1 MKIKYFDA
9 PWKHA
14 VIDDFFPPDI
24 FQQILDTAP
33 IYEEIST
40 HMVFPNSQTRI
51 AYDKIKDCMVT
62 PKVGRGDFLNPS
74 DLQNIFTSFPEI
86 KDLHAVIDDY
96 HVSINEKMIEVEKQL
111 RHVERDFEGYNDAF
125 KVFWQRQPPSFS
137 FGCHDEQK
145 TKLMSVVVFVG
156 AEENYGT
163 FLYKKKVKKQGEDF
177 WNPDKKVEWKQNR
190 AFVFCGHPNL
200 TWHSFAAKE
209 EYPRQTMAT
218 FYYSAEDNSD

>member
-24 FQQILDTAP
+24 FQQILDTVP

-40 HMVFPNSQTRI
+40 HMVFPSSQTRI

-62 PKVGRGDFLNPS
+62 PRVGRGDFWNKS

-86 KDLHAVIDDY
+86 KDLHSVISEY
-96 HVSINEKMIEVEKQL
+96 HKSINEKMIEVEKQL

-125 KVFWQRQPPSFS
+125 KVFWQRQPGGFVHN
-137 FGCHDEQK
+137 CHDEQK
-145 TKLMSVVVFVG
+145 KKLMSVVVFVNE
-156 AEENYGT
+156 EENYGT
-163 FLYKKKVKKQGEDF
+163 FLYKNNVKRQDEAY
-177 WNPDKKVEWKQNR
+177 WNPDKKIEWKQNR
-190 AFVFCGHPNL
+190 AFVFCGYPNL
-200 TWHSFAAKE
+200 TWHAFAARE
-209 EYPRQTMAT
+209 GGPRQTIAT
-218 FYYSAEDNSD
+218 FYFSVDDNSD